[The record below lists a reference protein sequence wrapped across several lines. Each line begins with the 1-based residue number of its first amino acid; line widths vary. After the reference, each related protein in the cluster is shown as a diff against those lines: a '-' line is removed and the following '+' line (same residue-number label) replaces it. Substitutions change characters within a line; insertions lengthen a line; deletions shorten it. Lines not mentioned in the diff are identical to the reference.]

1 MKSLSL
7 CIVMVMAGVFYSST
21 VLGEGF
27 FDKLEE
33 MIDRV
38 TDSIA
43 DKAGERL
50 SESSD
55 KAIDSTMDR
64 TDEVVCDAIT
74 DDECKKSKSSPPHC
88 QRSLCPTRESPR
100 SLWTAI
106 AATRL
111 SFYRIHLK
119 HNGVYGNRCG
129 VFERCSGTRETD
141 SNYRTSHFSSRIGLK
156 YNGV

>member
-7 CIVMVMAGVFYSST
+7 CIVIMVMAGVFYSST

-33 MIDRV
+33 MLDRV

-50 SESSD
+50 SGSSD

-74 DDECKKSKSSPPHC
+74 GDECKKSKSSPPP
-88 QRSLCPTRESPR
+88 LPTIPM
-100 SLWTAI
+100 LNKGI
-106 AATRL
+106 PK
-111 SFYRIHLK
+111 IPM
-119 HNGVYGNRCG
+119 
-129 VFERCSGTRETD
+129 D
-141 SNYRTSHFSSRIGLK
+141 SNRRNKAIFLPNPPQT
-156 YNGV
+156 